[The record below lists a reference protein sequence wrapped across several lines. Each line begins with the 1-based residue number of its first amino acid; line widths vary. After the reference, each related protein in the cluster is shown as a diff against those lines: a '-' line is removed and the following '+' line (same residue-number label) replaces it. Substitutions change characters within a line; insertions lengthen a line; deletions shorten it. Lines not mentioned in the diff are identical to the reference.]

1 MYNDGLVGNQTF
13 SGITVITPSAQPIR
27 IYYISAHS
35 TVSSANLV
43 LYNTSANTG
52 TAGATV
58 YLTLPAD
65 SQGFINEQWDT
76 GVFFPD
82 GVYINSGC
90 AGTITGIVGY
100 NTVKA

>member
-1 MYNDGLVGNQTF
+1 MYNYGLVGNQTF
-13 SGITVITPSAQPIR
+13 TGITVITPSAQPIR
-27 IYYISAHS
+27 IYYISAHC

-43 LYNTSANTG
+43 LYNTSANSG

-65 SQGFINEQWDT
+65 SQGFINEQWAH
-76 GVFFPD
+76 
-82 GVYINSGC
+82 GVYFPNGVYLNTGC
-90 AGTITGIVGY
+90 AGTIAGIVGY